1 MRPNEYEV
9 ETGLLK
15 KLIKD
20 RHNFF
25 LGGRGI
31 GATFTTTAVGRKVD
45 MERARLV
52 LYADEIEV
60 RDGKIILSVEG
71 GYSEYGELELAHYLK
86 VTVVW

>member
-1 MRPNEYEV
+1 MTPMQFEV
-9 ETGLLK
+9 ESGLIR

-20 RHNFF
+20 RRDFF

-31 GATFTTTAVGRKVD
+31 GATFTTTAVGWKVD

-71 GYSEYGELELAHYLK
+71 GHSEYGELTLAHYLK

>member
-1 MRPNEYEV
+1 MRPYHYEI
-9 ETGLLK
+9 ESGLIK

-20 RHNFF
+20 RQDFF

-31 GATFTTTAVGRKVD
+31 GATFTTTAVGWKVE

-60 RDGKIILSVEG
+60 KDGKLVLSVEG
-71 GYSEYGELELAHYLK
+71 GYSEFGELDLAHYLK
-86 VTVVW
+86 VTVIW